1 MASYDDEPGFELD
14 ELDEPLVDED
24 APEDWR
30 EADLLR
36 ETSLDEDDEI
46 SGDY

>member
-1 MASYDDEPGFELD
+1 MASHSEESH
-14 ELDEPLVDED
+14 ELDEPILDED
-24 APEDWR
+24 ALEDWQ

-36 ETSLDEDDEI
+36 ETALDEDEEI

>member
-1 MASYDDEPGFELD
+1 MASYDDEPGLELD
-14 ELDEPLVDED
+14 ELDEPTIDED
-24 APEDWR
+24 AAEDWR

-36 ETSLDEDDEI
+36 TSLDEDEEI

>member
-1 MASYDDEPGFELD
+1 MASYSEESHELD
-14 ELDEPLVDED
+14 ELDEPILDED
-24 APEDWR
+24 ALEDWQ

-36 ETSLDEDDEI
+36 ETALDEDEEI

>member
-1 MASYDDEPGFELD
+1 MASYSEESY
-14 ELDEPLVDED
+14 ELDEPILGED
-24 APEDWR
+24 ALEDWR

-36 ETSLDEDDEI
+36 ETALDEDDEI